1 MTPLFENELYL
12 AQDHL
17 DKKIQHEQLQI
28 AAAKKG
34 KNHKKRERKE
44 LGCHAPPP
52 FRPTIPAIAITPAPP
67 STGHHSTTITAIT
80 ATPPAAPKRKRPN
93 FTSVFT
99 EHEEHASPTF
109 PTSATTGRPAT
120 SPQIATSRA
129 NATPTLPQPT
139 FPRHDDPSNEQQALQ
154 SPPKKKRPP
163 TPSPLVTE
171 DTTSAPPHPPQR
183 QLTAAEEASITD
195 DVERLHRALLSG
207 IREVL
212 LDRIAKRALDEYHG
226 I

>member
-80 ATPPAAPKRKRPN
+80 ATPPAAPKE
-93 FTSVFT
+93 SV
-99 EHEEHASPTF
+99 
-109 PTSATTGRPAT
+109 
-120 SPQIATSRA
+120 
-129 NATPTLPQPT
+129 PTLPQSSPNMKNTLPPPFPPPQPPAGRRPPLKSPPPEPT
-139 FPRHDDPSNEQQALQ
+139 PRPRSPSQPSPVMMTPPMNSRLCKAHRKRKGHRRQAPSSPKTPQAL
-154 SPPKKKRPP
+154 PP
-163 TPSPLVTE
+163 TPPNVSSP
-171 DTTSAPPHPPQR
+171 PRRRHPSPMTLNDCIEPCSLAYER
-183 QLTAAEEASITD
+183 YYSTASPSE
-195 DVERLHRALLSG
+195 H
-207 IREVL
+207 
-212 LDRIAKRALDEYHG
+212 
-226 I
+226 